1 MKTLMKILKGFG
13 IFIVVV
19 VLLAL
24 FFTQGIADT
33 AKSQLKALRDGD
45 IIKAYSYTSKDF
57 RSSTSLENFQ
67 KFVDNYPSLKNNKDV
82 SFSDRETS
90 NGIGKLKGTLKSTD
104 GGSTPIEYEL
114 VKENGEWKIL
124 SIKLNPAGAGITAES
139 PTSSPQQ
146 SSGGTIEKVLFNDK
160 KGERGVVDTNK
171 ETFSQTTPE
180 IFVSAYVSNAQKGS
194 QASGELTY
202 IKTGDKIGP
211 ATNNFE
217 EGGDPITGFSF
228 SKPTNGW
235 PQGEYKIR
243 IFLSTGDSKE
253 VNFSVE

>member
-13 IFIVVV
+13 IFIVIVI
-19 VLLAL
+19 LLAL

-45 IIKAYSYTSKDF
+45 MIKAYSYTSKDF

-124 SIKLNPAGAGITAES
+124 SIKLNPAGAGIKLEK
-139 PTSSPQQ
+139 TSS
-146 SSGGTIEKVLFNDK
+146 GTVAKVLFNDQK
-160 KGERGVVDTNK
+160 NDRGVVDANK
-171 ETFSQTTPE
+171 DSFSTTTP
-180 IFVSAYVSNAQKGS
+180 IIYVSAYIYGAEKGS
-194 QASGELTY
+194 QTSADLTY
-202 IKTGDKIGP
+202 IETGDKIGP
-211 ATNNFE
+211 VSNDSGD
-217 EGGDPITGFSF
+217 GGDIVSNFSF
-228 SKPTNGW
+228 SKPTKDW
-235 PQGEYKIR
+235 PLGNYKIR
-243 IFLSTGDSKE
+243 VVLSTGDSKE
-253 VNFSVE
+253 VEFSVK